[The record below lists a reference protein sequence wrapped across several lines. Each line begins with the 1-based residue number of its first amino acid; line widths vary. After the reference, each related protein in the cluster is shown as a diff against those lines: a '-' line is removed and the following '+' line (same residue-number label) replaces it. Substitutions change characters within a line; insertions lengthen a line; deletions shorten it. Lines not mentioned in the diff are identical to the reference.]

1 MSRIKENWRSYLREP
16 RQRYEFA
23 FACLVLLSIM
33 LASIP
38 YLTHIELRQ
47 GVHLRDPVF
56 RFLPAF
62 DLSGVIFLMVYAAL
76 ITALVR
82 LLPLPQQIVIGFETY
97 ALFVLLRMI
106 SMAVVP
112 LEPPNGLIPLV
123 DPILSFAYTG
133 KPVNKDLFFSGHT
146 GTMYLVYL
154 MLPFGI
160 YRRLAFV
167 AVFVMAGCLVS
178 QRVHYTVDVIVAP
191 FFAYGALK
199 LVTFLREVVGLP
211 DETTGGAKS

>member
-1 MSRIKENWRSYLREP
+1 MAHVKERWINYLRE
-16 RQRYEFA
+16 RRGRYEFA
-23 FACLVLLSIM
+23 VASLVLLTVM
-33 LASIP
+33 LSSIP
-38 YLTHIELRQ
+38 YLTQIETRQ

-56 RFLPAF
+56 SFLPAM
-62 DLSGVIFLMVYAAL
+62 DLSGAIFFLVYAGL
-76 ITALVR
+76 VTAIVS
-82 LLPLPQQIVIGFETY
+82 LLPLPEQIVIGFETY
-97 ALFVLLRMI
+97 ALFVLLRMV

-112 LEPPNGLIPLV
+112 LEPPAGLIPLV

-154 MLPFGI
+154 LLPAGT
-160 YRRLAFV
+160 YRRLAFI
-167 AVFVMAGCLVS
+167 AVFIMAACLVS

-199 LVTFLREVVGLP
+199 LVLFLRQQCGLAY
-211 DETTGGAKS
+211 EAKGVAKS